1 MKKGI
6 REMITLFTL
15 VLAILLTACGSGE
28 KETAEGGGETSA
40 TPAADT
46 QQDESGEDGNT
57 YHIRVAC
64 NDEAPRAENI
74 ILAAERLNEQLKAE
88 GSSDVVTAEYILVDD
103 KEKANNLTMWDKTGD
118 MPELV
123 VGNPVD
129 VVRFADAGFIV
140 DNDELMAGEAYQK
153 VFPNLRDMGLYND
166 HYYGVIQDIEAR
178 PVWFFKNHLLSLGWT
193 EEDIAAFPD
202 KVLNGEF
209 TQNDLQ
215 NLAKEAVDKDICEWG
230 IIHRPTNGAEF
241 RMMAIINGADS
252 YRDGKVVIQKDALM
266 NFFTFLRENVE
277 MGLCPPDITTYGW
290 DPVEGDM
297 QPNGKT
303 LCWYGGVWN
312 KYDMIVAGGVTP
324 EYVDENFIMTLPP
337 VVNEGD
343 TPVTLSGPHFYMVT
357 TAGAEDPQMREY
369 VDRVLELVLDP
380 DIQMHTTIETSHL
393 AMTQETADYP
403 EYKEDEFLNSATYM
417 VDYAMIQEGNTD
429 MFDYLYGDETFFAAI
444 QATEMTDEPVEDI
457 VDRFIEDVKFKIGE
471 GGYIEE

>member
-103 KEKANNLTMWDKTGD
+103 KEKANNLAMWDKTGD

-277 MGLCPPDITTYGW
+277 MGL
-290 DPVEGDM
+290 
-297 QPNGKT
+297 
-303 LCWYGGVWN
+303 
-312 KYDMIVAGGVTP
+312 A
-324 EYVDENFIMTLPP
+324 
-337 VVNEGD
+337 
-343 TPVTLSGPHFYMVT
+343 H
-357 TAGAEDPQMREY
+357 
-369 VDRVLELVLDP
+369 
-380 DIQMHTTIETSHL
+380 
-393 AMTQETADYP
+393 
-403 EYKEDEFLNSATYM
+403 
-417 VDYAMIQEGNTD
+417 
-429 MFDYLYGDETFFAAI
+429 
-444 QATEMTDEPVEDI
+444 
-457 VDRFIEDVKFKIGE
+457 
-471 GGYIEE
+471 